1 MFKSKR
7 VFIFTNP
14 INLFITTCYL
24 YYMMLF
30 LDYSFFLLVDGSIA
44 LDDELQPE
52 QLQIVDGDRFIASV
66 IDGKIVLKKVR
77 TSLQH
82 PDTL

>member
-1 MFKSKR
+1 
-7 VFIFTNP
+7 
-14 INLFITTCYL
+14 
-24 YYMMLF
+24 MMLF

-82 PDTL
+82 PNTL

>member
-1 MFKSKR
+1 
-7 VFIFTNP
+7 
-14 INLFITTCYL
+14 
-24 YYMMLF
+24 MMLF

-77 TSLQH
+77 TSVQH

>member
-44 LDDELQPE
+44 YDDELKPE

-82 PDTL
+82 PNTL

>member
-1 MFKSKR
+1 
-7 VFIFTNP
+7 
-14 INLFITTCYL
+14 
-24 YYMMLF
+24 MMLF